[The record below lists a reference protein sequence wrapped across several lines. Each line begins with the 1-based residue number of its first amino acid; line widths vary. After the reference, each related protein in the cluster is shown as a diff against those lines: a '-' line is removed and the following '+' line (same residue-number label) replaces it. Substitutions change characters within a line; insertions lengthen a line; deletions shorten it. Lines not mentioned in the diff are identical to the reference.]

1 MTAQIKV
8 FIADDHPI
16 FRRGLAQ
23 TLKEVSDFSIVG
35 EADEGV
41 SALAQIRALLPD
53 VAVLDIDMPGQGGF
67 EIARAIEQEKL
78 PVRVIFLTMHNSE
91 TLLDRVLNLGVK
103 GYVLKD
109 GALAEIIQ
117 AIKSVMRGEEFISPA
132 LTKHLV
138 NRLRRVEDTTNQKT
152 TVKDLTPTELKVIR
166 FIAQHKSSKEIA
178 EEMFVSVRTI
188 EQHRANI
195 AEKLNLRGNNALL
208 RFALEHRDE
217 LHI

>member
-16 FRRGLAQ
+16 FRRGLVQ
-23 TLKEVSDFSIVG
+23 ILNDVSDFSIVG
-35 EADEGV
+35 EADDGV
-41 SALAQIRALLPD
+41 SALAQIRAAVPD
-53 VAVLDIDMPGQGGF
+53 VAVLDVDMPGQGGF
-67 EIARAIEQEKL
+67 EVAQVIEREKL
-78 PVRVIFLTMHNSE
+78 PVKVIFLTMHNSE

-109 GALAEIIQ
+109 GALAEIIH

-132 LTKHLV
+132 LTRHLV
-138 NRLRRVEDTTNQKT
+138 NRLRRAEDVSNQKT
-152 TVKDLTPTELKVIR
+152 IVKDLTPTELKVIR
-166 FIAQHKSSKEIA
+166 SIAEHKSSKQIA

-208 RFALEHRDE
+208 RFALDNRSK
-217 LHI
+217 LL

>member
-23 TLKEVSDFSIVG
+23 MLKEFSDFSIVG
-35 EADEGV
+35 EADDGV
-41 SALAQIRALLPD
+41 SALSQIRAALPD
-53 VAVLDIDMPGQGGF
+53 VAVLDIDMPGQDGF
-67 EIARAIEQEKL
+67 AVVQAIKTEKL

-91 TLLDRVLNLGVK
+91 TLLNRVLSLGVK

-132 LTKHLV
+132 LTKHLIS
-138 NRLRRVEDTTNQKT
+138 RLRRVEDVSNQRQSI
-152 TVKDLTPTELKVIR
+152 KDLTPTELKVIR

-178 EEMFVSVRTI
+178 AEMFVSVRTI

-195 AEKLNLRGNNALL
+195 AEKLALRGNNALL
-208 RFALEHRDE
+208 RFALERRDE
-217 LHI
+217 LL

>member
-1 MTAQIKV
+1 MQIKV
-8 FIADDHPI
+8 LIADDHPI

-23 TLKEVSDFSIVG
+23 ILKEVDGFSIVG
-35 EADEGV
+35 EADDGI
-41 SALAQIRALLPD
+41 SALSQIRAVLPD

-67 EIARAIEQEKL
+67 EIALAIEAERL
-78 PVRVIFLTMHNSE
+78 PVRVIFMTMHNSE
-91 TLLDRVLNLGVK
+91 TLLNRVLSLGIK

-117 AIKSVMRGEEFISPA
+117 AIKSVIRGEEFISPA
-132 LTKHLV
+132 LTRHLV
-138 NRLRRVEDTTNQKT
+138 SRLRRAEDLTNQKP

-166 FIAQHKSSKEIA
+166 CIAQHKSSKEIA
-178 EEMFVSVRTI
+178 AEMFVSVRTV

-195 AEKLNLRGNNALL
+195 AEKLTLRGNNALL

-217 LHI
+217 FL

>member
-16 FRRGLAQ
+16 FRRGLVQ
-23 TLKEVSDFSIVG
+23 ILNDVSDFFIVG
-35 EADEGV
+35 EADDGV
-41 SALAQIRALLPD
+41 SALAQIRAALPD
-53 VAVLDIDMPGQGGF
+53 VAVLDVDMPGQGGF
-67 EIARAIEQEKL
+67 EVAQVIEREKL
-78 PVRVIFLTMHNSE
+78 PVKVIFLTMHNSE

-132 LTKHLV
+132 LTRHLI
-138 NRLRRVEDTTNQKT
+138 NRLRRAEDVPNQKT
-152 TVKDLTPTELKVIR
+152 SVKDLTPTELKVIR
-166 FIAQHKSSKEIA
+166 SIAEHKSSKQIA

-208 RFALEHRDE
+208 RFALDNRSE
-217 LHI
+217 LL

>member
-1 MTAQIKV
+1 VTAQIKV

-23 TLKEVSDFSIVG
+23 MLKEVSDFSIVG
-35 EADEGV
+35 EADDGV
-41 SALAQIRALLPD
+41 SALSQIRAVSPD
-53 VAVLDIDMPGQGGF
+53 VAVLDIDMPGQDGF
-67 EIARAIEQEKL
+67 EVVRAILAEKL
-78 PVRVIFLTMHNSE
+78 PVRVIFMTMHNSE
-91 TLLDRVLNLGVK
+91 TLLNRVLNLGVK

-132 LTKHLV
+132 LTRHLI
-138 NRLRRVEDTTNQKT
+138 NRLRRAEDFTNQKPT
-152 TVKDLTPTELKVIR
+152 IKDLTPTELKIMR

-178 EEMFVSVRTI
+178 AEMFVSVRTV

-195 AEKLNLRGNNALL
+195 AEKLELRGNNALL
-208 RFALEHRDE
+208 RFALERRDE
-217 LHI
+217 LF

>member
-23 TLKEVSDFSIVG
+23 ILNDVSEFSIVG
-35 EADEGV
+35 EADDGI
-41 SALAQIRALLPD
+41 SALSQIRANLPD
-53 VAVLDIDMPGQGGF
+53 IAVLDIDMPGQDGF
-67 EIARAIEQEKL
+67 GIAQAIEAEKL
-78 PVRVIFLTMHNSE
+78 PVKVIFMTMHNSE
-91 TLLDRVLNLGVK
+91 TLLNRVLNLGVK

-132 LTKHLV
+132 LTKHLIS
-138 NRLRRVEDTTNQKT
+138 RLRRAEDLTNKQPT
-152 TVKDLTPTELKVIR
+152 IKDLTPTELKIMR
-166 FIAQHKSSKEIA
+166 SIAQHKSSKEIA
-178 EEMFVSVRTI
+178 AEMFVSVRTV

-195 AEKLNLRGNNALL
+195 AEKLGLRGNNALL
-208 RFALEHRDE
+208 RFALDNRDE
-217 LHI
+217 LL

>member
-1 MTAQIKV
+1 MTSQIKV

-23 TLKEVSDFSIVG
+23 ILNDVSDFSIVG
-35 EADEGV
+35 EADDGI
-41 SALAQIRALLPD
+41 SALAQIRAVSPD
-53 VAVLDIDMPGQGGF
+53 VAILDIDMPGQDGF
-67 EIARAIEQEKL
+67 EVVRAILAEKL
-78 PVRVIFLTMHNSE
+78 PVRVIFMTMHNSE

-132 LTKHLV
+132 LTKHLIS
-138 NRLRRVEDTTNQKT
+138 RLRRAEDLTNQKPT
-152 TVKDLTPTELKVIR
+152 IKDLTPTELKVIR
-166 FIAQHKSSKEIA
+166 SIAQHKSSKEIA
-178 EEMFVSVRTI
+178 AEMFVSVRTI

-195 AEKLNLRGNNALL
+195 AEKLALRGNNALL
-208 RFALEHRDE
+208 RFALDNRDE
-217 LHI
+217 LL

>member
-23 TLKEVSDFSIVG
+23 ILKEVSDFSIVG
-35 EADEGV
+35 EADDGV
-41 SALAQIRALLPD
+41 SALAQIRADLPD
-53 VAVLDIDMPGQGGF
+53 VAVLDVDMPGQGGF
-67 EIARAIEQEKL
+67 EVARAIEAEKL

-91 TLLDRVLNLGVK
+91 TMLNRVLNLGVK

-132 LTKHLV
+132 LTKHLISSSAP
-138 NRLRRVEDTTNQKT
+138 RRRFDESKT
-152 TVKDLTPTELKVIR
+152 D
-166 FIAQHKSSKEIA
+166 H
-178 EEMFVSVRTI
+178 
-188 EQHRANI
+188 
-195 AEKLNLRGNNALL
+195 
-208 RFALEHRDE
+208 
-217 LHI
+217 

>member
-1 MTAQIKV
+1 MTARIKV
-8 FIADDHPI
+8 LIADDHPI

-23 TLKEVSDFSIVG
+23 ILNDVSDFSIVG
-35 EADEGV
+35 EADDGV
-41 SALAQIRALLPD
+41 SALEQIRAAQPD

-67 EIARAIEQEKL
+67 EVARAIAAEKL
-78 PVRVIFLTMHNSE
+78 PVKVIFLTMHNSE

-132 LTKHLV
+132 LTKHLI
-138 NRLRRVEDTTNQKT
+138 NRLRRAEDAPNRKT
-152 TVKDLTPTELKVIR
+152 SVKDLTPTELKVLR
-166 FIAQHKSSKEIA
+166 RIAQHKSSKEIA

-208 RFALEHRDE
+208 RFALDHRDE
-217 LHI
+217 LL